1 MRNKGKVCVCSGGVM
16 TGDSCAAASAPAGH
30 RGDGLENIACNNGL
44 LTCDWWANPLLS
56 YFKYCLHGKCE
67 VYTVFQVFFFY
78 FSIKNEFAMCNI
90 CVHSNY
96 QLHTCGSRTR
106 VTEIISRELPTLECI
121 FIPRCSCNR
130 LRQHTIVHGC
140 WFPGAIIIC
149 ASVCGNS
156 DENDWKTPW
165 QQPGNGSQSICAFL
179 NKCSSPP
186 QTVFNGS
193 FFFLS
198 YPRLPFR
205 LHLSI
210 PSLPFDSR
218 SPGTPTFLFVP
229 Y

>member
-1 MRNKGKVCVCSGGVM
+1 MDWRILPVTTDCWHVI
-16 TGDSCAAASAPAGH
+16 
-30 RGDGLENIACNNGL
+30 DGQILYFPISNIASMGNVR
-44 LTCDWWANPLLS
+44 
-56 YFKYCLHGKCE
+56 FIQ
-67 VYTVFQVFFFY
+67 FFRFFFY
-78 FSIKNEFAMCNI
+78 FSIKNEFAMCDI

-121 FIPRCSCNR
+121 FIPRCGCNR